1 MNSMPPVRLPKNAS
15 RGAKKGTIRRLFKS
29 LFKLYAPQL
38 CLVFICLVLT
48 TVSNL
53 TASVISR
60 FVTDALEA
68 SIKDP
73 AINFWKEVTPLFII
87 MITIYVIAIF
97 TSFTYNVLM
106 AVTTHKFLNY
116 IRKKCFDHMETLPI
130 KYFDTHS
137 HGDIMSIYTNDID
150 TIRQLVSQSIP
161 VITQSVLTIVALIF
175 IMGSFSIWLLCIVLT
190 GTVFMFISTRIVGGR
205 SAKFFLLQQRSL
217 GKVEGAIEENMI
229 GLKVIKVFNHEQRSL
244 EEFEKK
250 NDELCKNSR
259 IANINSNILGPITAN
274 IGNIL
279 YVIIA
284 IVGSVFLLYAGN
296 SNLTFSGFGQLT
308 YGVIVSFLMMS
319 RMFTNNINNFAQ
331 QINFVVMGLAG
342 ASRVFDLIDE
352 PSEVD
357 NGYVTLVNIKYN
369 EDGSFVETDERTHF
383 YAWKHPHGDG
393 TLTYSELKGDIVLE
407 KVDFGY
413 NPDTLVLEDVSVY
426 AKPGQQIALVGST
439 GAGKTTIT
447 NLINRFYD
455 IADGKVRYDGINI
468 NKIKK
473 PDLRRSLG
481 VVLQDTNLFSGTI
494 MENIR
499 YGRLEATDEEVIKAA
514 KIANAYDFITRLPE
528 GFNTMLTSDGANLS
542 QGQRQLLSIARA
554 ACADTPVMI
563 LDEATSSIDTRTEKL
578 VQDGMDQLMSGR
590 TVFVIAHRLSTIH
603 NSDAIM
609 VLEKGKIIERGD
621 HDDLINLKG
630 RYYQLYTGMF
640 ELE

>member
-1 MNSMPPVRLPKNAS
+1 MNSMPPMKLPKNA
-15 RGAKKGTIRRLFKS
+15 GQKATKGTLKRLLKS
-29 LFKLYAPQL
+29 LFKQFAPQL
-38 CLVFICLVLT
+38 IIVAICLVIT
-48 TVSNL
+48 TISNL
-53 TASVISR
+53 SASVISR
-60 FVTDALEA
+60 FVTDALER
-68 SIKDP
+68 SIKTGSD
-73 AINFWKEVTPLFII
+73 FWAEVTPFLII
-87 MITIYVIAIF
+87 MISVYVIAIF
-97 TSFTYNVLM
+97 TSFTYNLLM
-106 AVTTHKFLNY
+106 AIVTQKFLNY

-130 KYFDTHS
+130 KYFDTHP

-161 VITQSVLTIVALIF
+161 ILLQTILTVIALLF
-175 IMGSFSIWLLCIVLT
+175 IMGSFSIWLLLIVLC
-190 GTVFMFISTRIVGGR
+190 GTVFMFLNTRIVGGR
-205 SAKFFLLQQRSL
+205 SAKFFVLQQRSM
-217 GKVEGAIEENMI
+217 GIVEGAIEENMT
-229 GLKVIKVFNHEQRSL
+229 GLKVIKVFNHEDRSL
-244 EEFEKK
+244 EDFERK
-250 NDELCKNSR
+250 NNELCKNSR

-284 IVGSVFLLYAGN
+284 IIGSVFMLYAGE
-296 SNLTFSGFGQLT
+296 SNLTFTGFGSLS

-331 QINFVVMGLAG
+331 QINFVVMGIAG
-342 ASRVFDLIDE
+342 ASRVFGLIDE

-369 EDGSFVETDERTHF
+369 EDGSFVETSERTHD
-383 YAWKHPHGDG
+383 YAWRHPHGDG
-393 TLTYSELKGDIVLE
+393 TLTYSELKGHIVLDQ
-407 KVDFGY
+407 VDFGY
-413 NPDTLVLEDVSVY
+413 VPERLVLQDVSIY
-426 AKPGQQIALVGST
+426 AKPGQQIALVGAT

-481 VVLQDTNLFSGTI
+481 IVLQDTSLFSGTI

-499 YGRLEATDEEVIKAA
+499 YGRLDATDEEVMNAA
-514 KIANAYDFITRLPE
+514 KIANAYEFIMRLPE
-528 GFNTMLTSDGANLS
+528 GFNTMLTSDGSNLS

-554 ACADTPVMI
+554 ACADAPVMI

-578 VQDGMDQLMSGR
+578 VQDGMDQLMEGR
-590 TVFVIAHRLSTIH
+590 TVFVIAHRLSTIQ
-603 NSDAIM
+603 NSNAIM

-621 HDDLINLKG
+621 HDDLIALKG
-630 RYYQLYTGMF
+630 KYYQLYTGLF